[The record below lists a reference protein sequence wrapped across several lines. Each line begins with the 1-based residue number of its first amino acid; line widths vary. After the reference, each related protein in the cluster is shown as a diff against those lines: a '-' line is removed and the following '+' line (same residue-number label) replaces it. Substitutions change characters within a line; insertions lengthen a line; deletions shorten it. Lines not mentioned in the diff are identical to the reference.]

1 MPFMTEYAYP
11 LRAGDLMVERYRLID
26 RIGVGGMAVIW
37 RARDETLDRLVALKV
52 LDPRLSGDE
61 RLRELARREAWA
73 VARLNHPDVA
83 GVHDFVRT
91 STPDGQEIALI
102 VLQLVAG
109 EPLADRIAL
118 GALPWREAVRVGAR
132 IAAVLEVAHR
142 RGVVH
147 RDITPDN
154 VMVHG
159 EQVTVLDF
167 GIAARI
173 GEPDDD
179 STGAS
184 FGTPAYVAPERLDG
198 MPAESATDV
207 YALGVVLYEM
217 LTGRPPFRVRG
228 WDDVAADHGPV
239 VPPDVAE
246 LPRSVVALV
255 TAALSREPAARPT
268 AAESARVLRAALVRA
283 PRRLLPVAAVA
294 AGVAVLGVLAWTLP
308 MRDSPDDPGQ
318 AVGTTPASTPGFGTQ
333 PASGSPSAGPATPPA
348 ASPAATGTRPTPGPS
363 TPDGP
368 TAGPSAAPVL
378 SVKQAQDAALKTVD
392 DAFADGK
399 VRVDV
404 ATDLR
409 NTVNNLVQA
418 RPKGTTLAEQV
429 QAAHLKI
436 DQRVG
441 EGTLAYEV
449 GERLHDDIA
458 ALGRALAA

>member
-1 MPFMTEYAYP
+1 MTDYAYP

-91 STPDGQEIALI
+91 STPDGQEIAVI

-118 GALPWREAVRVGAR
+118 GALPWREAVRIGAR

-239 VPPDVAE
+239 VPPHVPE
-246 LPRSVVALV
+246 LPRSVVAVV
-255 TAALSREPAARPT
+255 TSALSREPAARPS
-268 AAESARVLRAALVRA
+268 AAEVTRVLRAALART
-283 PRRLLPVAAVA
+283 PRRLLPMAAVA

-308 MRDSPDDPGQ
+308 TRESPSDPGQ
-318 AVGTTPASTPGFGTQ
+318 AVGTPPASTPGFGTQ
-333 PASGSPSAGPATPPA
+333 PASAAPSAAPTTAAASPSAARPAPGASAPA
-348 ASPAATGTRPTPGPS
+348 GPS
-363 TPDGP
+363 
-368 TAGPSAAPVL
+368 AGPSAAPVRT
-378 SVKQAQDAALKTVD
+378 VKQAQDAALKTVD
-392 DAFADGK
+392 DAARDGK
-399 VRVDV
+399 VRTDV

-409 NTVNNLVQA
+409 NTVNNMVQA
-418 RPKGTTLAEQV
+418 RPKGALLAAQA
-429 QAAHLKI
+429 QAAHEKI

-441 EGTLAYEV
+441 EGSLAWEV
-449 GERLHDDIA
+449 GEQLHADIA
-458 ALGRALAA
+458 ALARALES

>member
-1 MPFMTEYAYP
+1 MTEYAYP

-91 STPDGQEIALI
+91 STPDGQEIAVI

-118 GALPWREAVRVGAR
+118 GALGWREAVRIGAR

-239 VPPDVAE
+239 VPPDVPD
-246 LPRSVVALV
+246 LPRSVATLV
-255 TAALSREPAARPT
+255 TSALSREPAARPT
-268 AAESARVLRAALVRA
+268 AAEATRVLRAALARS
-283 PRRLLPVAAVA
+283 PRRLLPLAAVA

-308 MRDSPDDPGQ
+308 TRESPDDPGQ
-318 AVGTTPASTPGFGTQ
+318 AVGTPPASTPGFGTQ
-333 PASGSPSAGPATPPA
+333 SAATAPSGVATPTA
-348 ASPAATGTRPTPGPS
+348 ASPAATGTRPAPSRSVPGATSGPS
-363 TPDGP
+363 TV
-368 TAGPSAAPVL
+368 PVL
-378 SVKQAQDAALKTVD
+378 TVKQAQDAALKTVD
-392 DAFADGK
+392 DAARDGK

-418 RPKGTTLAEQV
+418 RPKGAQLAAQA
-429 QAAHLKI
+429 QAAHVKI

-449 GERLHDDIA
+449 GEQLHADIA
-458 ALGRALAA
+458 ALARALEA

>member
-1 MPFMTEYAYP
+1 MTEYRYP
-11 LRAGDLMVERYRLID
+11 LHAGDLLVERYRLID

-91 STPDGQEIALI
+91 STPDGREIAVI

-118 GALPWREAVRVGAR
+118 GALPWREAVRVGLR
-132 IAAVLEVAHR
+132 IATVLEVAHR

-198 MPAESATDV
+198 MPAEAATDV

-217 LTGRPPFRVRG
+217 LTGRLPFRVRG
-228 WDDVAADHGPV
+228 WDDVAADHGPAP
-239 VPPDVAE
+239 VPEVPE
-246 LPRSVVALV
+246 LPRTVAALV
-255 TAALSREPAARPT
+255 TACLQRQPSARPV
-268 AAESARVLRAALVRA
+268 AAEAARVLRAALA
-283 PRRLLPVAAVA
+283 RRQRRWLLPTAA
-294 AGVAVLGVLAWTLP
+294 AGAAVAVLGVLVWTLP
-308 MRDSPDDPGQ
+308 LRDSPDDPGQ
-318 AVGTTPASTPGFGTQ
+318 ARTSPPASTPGFGAQ
-333 PASGSPSAGPATPPA
+333 PPGSPAVNASASPPPA
-348 ASPAATGTRPTPGPS
+348 ASPSPRPTVGSSP
-363 TPDGP
+363 
-368 TAGPSAAPVL
+368 APAL
-378 SVKQAQDAALKTVD
+378 TVKQALDAALRTID
-392 DAFADGK
+392 EAALRGL
-399 VRVDV
+399 RSDV
-404 ATDLR
+404 AVDLR
-409 NTVNNLVQA
+409 NLVNNLVNSRATGA
-418 RPKGTTLAEQV
+418 RLTTEV
-429 QAAHLKI
+429 KSVYSKI
-436 DQRVG
+436 DSRVG
-441 EGTLAYEV
+441 EGTLAHDAAD
-449 GERLHDDIA
+449 RLRTDVAAIA
-458 ALGRALAA
+458 RAMSA

>member
-1 MPFMTEYAYP
+1 MTDYSYP
-11 LRAGDLMVERYRLID
+11 LRAGDLLVERYRLID
-26 RIGVGGMAVIW
+26 RIGAGGMAVIW

-91 STPDGQEIALI
+91 STPDGREVALI

-118 GALPWREAVRVGAR
+118 GALAWREAVRIGVR
-132 IAAVLEVAHR
+132 IATVLEVAHR

-198 MPAESATDV
+198 MPAEAATDV
-207 YALGVVLYEM
+207 YAFGVVLYEM

-228 WDDVAADHGPV
+228 WDDVAADHGPPP
-239 VPPDVAE
+239 VPEVPE
-246 LPRSVVALV
+246 LPRAVAQLV
-255 TAALSREPAARPT
+255 TACLQREPSARPV
-268 AAESARVLRAALVRA
+268 AAEAARVLRAALAR
-283 PRRLLPVAAVA
+283 PQRRWLVPAAAGTAAVV
-294 AGVAVLGVLAWTLP
+294 GLGVLAWALP
-308 MRDSPDDPGQ
+308 LRDSPDDPGQ
-318 AVGTTPASTPGFGTQ
+318 ARTSPPASTPGFGAQGPGSPTAA
-333 PASGSPSAGPATPPA
+333 ASARPSAAASPSARPATSASASPG
-348 ASPAATGTRPTPGPS
+348 ASPAALT
-363 TPDGP
+363 
-368 TAGPSAAPVL
+368 
-378 SVKQAQDAALKTVD
+378 VKQAQSAALATI
-392 DAFADGK
+392 ALAEQQGL
-399 VRVDV
+399 RSDV
-404 ATDLR
+404 ALDLR
-409 NTVNNLVQA
+409 NLVNNLA
-418 RPKGTTLAEQV
+418 NSRATGRPLDAEIQSV
-429 QAAHLKI
+429 YAKI
-436 DQRVG
+436 DSRVG
-441 EGTLAYEV
+441 EGTLSPEM
-449 GERLHDDIA
+449 GERLRGDVA
-458 ALGRALAA
+458 ALARAKSA

>member
-1 MPFMTEYAYP
+1 MTDYSYP
-11 LRAGDLMVERYRLID
+11 LRAGDLLVERYRLID
-26 RIGVGGMAVIW
+26 RIGSGGMAVIW

-91 STPDGQEIALI
+91 STPDGREVALI

-118 GALPWREAVRVGAR
+118 GALAWREAVRIGVR
-132 IAAVLEVAHR
+132 IATVLEVAHR

-198 MPAESATDV
+198 MPAEAATDV
-207 YALGVVLYEM
+207 YALGVVLHEM
-217 LTGRPPFRVRG
+217 LTGRLPFRVRG
-228 WDDVAADHGPV
+228 WDDVAADHGPPPV
-239 VPPDVAE
+239 LEVPE
-246 LPRSVVALV
+246 LPRSVAALV
-255 TAALSREPAARPT
+255 TACLQRDSGARPAA
-268 AAESARVLRAALVRA
+268 AEAARVLRAALAR
-283 PRRLLPVAAVA
+283 PQRRWLLPATAGTAA
-294 AGVAVLGVLAWTLP
+294 VAVLGVLAWALP
-308 MRDSPDDPGQ
+308 LRDSPDDPGQ
-318 AVGTTPASTPGFGTQ
+318 ARTSPPASTPGFGAQAPGSPTAAASTGPS
-333 PASGSPSAGPATPPA
+333 PAPSAQARTSPRAGASPSASTAPALT
-348 ASPAATGTRPTPGPS
+348 
-363 TPDGP
+363 
-368 TAGPSAAPVL
+368 
-378 SVKQAQDAALKTVD
+378 VKQAQAAALATI
-392 DAFADGK
+392 AAAEQQGL
-399 VRVDV
+399 RSDV
-404 ATDLR
+404 ALDLR
-409 NTVNNLVQA
+409 NLVNNLA
-418 RPKGTTLAEQV
+418 NSRATGRPLDAEIQSV
-429 QAAHLKI
+429 YTKI
-436 DQRVG
+436 DSRVG
-441 EGTLAYEV
+441 EGSLSPEL
-449 GERLHDDIA
+449 GERLRADVA
-458 ALGRALAA
+458 ALARAKAA

>member
-1 MPFMTEYAYP
+1 MTEYAYP
-11 LRAGDLMVERYRLID
+11 LRAGDLLVERYRLID

-118 GALPWREAVRVGAR
+118 GALGWREAVRIGAR

-255 TAALSREPAARPT
+255 TSALSREPAARPT
-268 AAESARVLRAALVRA
+268 AAEATRVLRAALVRA

-308 MRDSPDDPGQ
+308 LRDSPDDPNQ

-333 PASGSPSAGPATPPA
+333 PASGSPPAAPATTPA
-348 ASPAATGTRPTPGPS
+348 VSPAATGARPTPGPS
-363 TPDGP
+363 TPAGP
-368 TAGPSAAPVL
+368 TTGPSAAPVL

-392 DAFADGK
+392 DAFDDGK

-418 RPKGTTLAEQV
+418 KPKGAVLAEQV

-441 EGTLAYEV
+441 EGTLDHAV
-449 GERLHDDIA
+449 GERLHGDVA